1 LNALGRQ
8 NPQTVSA
15 RAILDGKPDPRR
27 SLREVIESDH
37 VIDQASDLVDEPI
50 ARFLVVIA
58 PGASLKAADLMQR
71 AWRAGGW

>member
-1 LNALGRQ
+1 MPFVEFLLQAR
-8 NPQTVSA
+8 VS
-15 RAILDGKPDPRR
+15 G
-27 SLREVIESDH
+27 LREVIESDH

-71 AWRAGGW
+71 AWRAGGAGDCIERVW